1 MRNPLAI
8 VTSPQYSKML
18 SPSFAG
24 VLAALVAA
32 LACPPLLADEIDN
45 AAKLNASNSSQAGI
59 SWISGGVGDDARD
72 EMRKAA
78 SAYNV
83 LVVFSER
90 GGAYLAEIPFTVS
103 RRDGREVLAGTTDGP
118 LLYIKLPAG
127 SYRISA
133 QIDGNWQSKR
143 IQAGTSGRPVR
154 TMFISRGG

>member
-1 MRNPLAI
+1 MRNPLSI
-8 VTSPQYSKML
+8 VTSPQYSKMF

-24 VLAALVAA
+24 ALAALVAA
-32 LACPPLLADEIDN
+32 LACPPLLADEIG
-45 AAKLNASNSSQAGI
+45 NASNTSQAGI
-59 SWISGGVGDDARD
+59 SWISGGIGDDARD

-90 GGAYLAEIPFTVS
+90 SGAYLAEIPFTVS
-103 RRDGREVLAGTTDGP
+103 GRDGREVLAGTTDGP